1 MRRKGFFRLI
11 SKGFE
16 LFLADR
22 KMSGYTPKT
31 LAFYNDSA
39 GGFVR
44 FVIDSAGDIELS
56 DLPEWINSYFLSL
69 QERSISLPRDIPTVT
84 HDANGQEI
92 V

>member
-1 MRRKGFFRLI
+1 MLI

-22 KMSGYTPKT
+22 KMSGYTPMT

-69 QERSISLPRDIPTVT
+69 QERSIKPTT
-84 HDANGQEI
+84 
-92 V
+92 

>member
-1 MRRKGFFRLI
+1 MLI

-22 KMSGYTPKT
+22 KVSGYTPMT

-39 GGFVR
+39 GGLVR
-44 FVIDSAGDIELS
+44 FVTDSAGDIGLS
-56 DLPEWINSYFLSL
+56 DLHEWINSYFLSL